1 MVVAARLER
10 EKSQVATGL
19 ADGNSDLAIRN

>member
-10 EKSQVATGL
+10 EKRQVAIDL